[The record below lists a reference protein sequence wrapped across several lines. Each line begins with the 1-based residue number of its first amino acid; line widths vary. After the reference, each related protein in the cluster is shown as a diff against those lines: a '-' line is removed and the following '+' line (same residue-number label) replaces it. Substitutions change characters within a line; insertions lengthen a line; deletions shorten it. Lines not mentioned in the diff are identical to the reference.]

1 MITNAPTILDVTA
14 MRGTGHDISVT
25 AHIQSAA
32 GVKLPTTRTSH
43 GFQPMMVT
51 VDWKWDARRGQYIA
65 DAVMVAGDCYRQDGT
80 VGTHRTSTDWKMYGA
95 GDVQAS
101 HDLAAWLDQLV
112 STLRP
117 APVTEDAQA
126 QRDAVTAAQRAQL
139 DDQPVDAVDI
149 TDVQQVHTTTDVKV
163 RLTGAPAIKASY
175 LDRRIIPAH
184 LAVEYVYDAAAGWWV
199 ARNVKLSGPRIL
211 KPKPDGTIRL
221 GKDWHDRSWS
231 AWGKQGV
238 QEAGD
243 LPGWLDD
250 LVSELR
256 PSGELALP
264 GM

>member
-1 MITNAPTILDVTA
+1 MITNSPVILDVSA
-14 MRGTGHDISVT
+14 IRGTGHDISVT
-25 AHIQSAA
+25 AHIQSKD

-51 VDWKWDARRGQYIA
+51 VDWKWDARQGRYIA
-65 DAVMVAGDCYRQDGT
+65 DHVMVAGDCYRQDGT
-80 VGTHRTSTDWKMYGA
+80 VGTHRASTDWNMYGA

-101 HDLAAWLDQLV
+101 HDLADWLDQLV
-112 STLRP
+112 GTLRP

-126 QRDAVTAAQRAQL
+126 QRDATTAAQRDTL
-139 DDQPVDAVDI
+139 NSTHHVDV
-149 TDVQQVHTTTDVKV
+149 TDVQRHLAAVV

-175 LDRRIIPAH
+175 LDHRIIPAH
-184 LAVEYVYDAAAGWWV
+184 LAVEYVYDAGAGWWK

-231 AWGKQGV
+231 AWGSKDV
-238 QEAGD
+238 QVEGD
-243 LPGWLDD
+243 LPEWLDS

-256 PSGELALP
+256 PAGDR
-264 GM
+264 